1 MTGFTWKLK
10 VFPLNDKVSSQQC
23 KQRFSSNNIKKP
35 LQLFK

>member
-23 KQRFSSNNIKKP
+23 TPSSSSNNI
-35 LQLFK
+35 

>member
-10 VFPLNDKVSSQQC
+10 VFPLNDQVSSQQSTPS
-23 KQRFSSNNIKKP
+23 FSSNNIKKP